1 VGETTLNEYIDETA
15 IKILRCNKVEDAMNL
30 AEEIVNDTKRGAT
43 KAIRAETVATR
54 RLPLEFY
61 KDVSAILDAM
71 IKSIPFHAK

>member
-1 VGETTLNEYIDETA
+1 VGEIEFKDYIDKMA
-15 IKILRCNKVEDAMNL
+15 VKILRCNKVEDAMNL